1 MTTPSS
7 IIHQSNANLDTVDQ
21 SVTFTAI
28 AISATANDQHDVLQP
43 LNSTSPPPQRPLR
56 LSCSQLCFLWRQ
68 PAAQRLVITAL
79 IVLLIILVETLLP
92 TVGREGIAH
101 KVLSA
106 LAHVQNVTDGSG
118 A

>member
-1 MTTPSS
+1 
-7 IIHQSNANLDTVDQ
+7 
-21 SVTFTAI
+21 
-28 AISATANDQHDVLQP
+28 
-43 LNSTSPPPQRPLR
+43 
-56 LSCSQLCFLWRQ
+56 LWRQ

-106 LAHVQNVTDGSG
+106 LAHVQNVTDGAG
-118 A
+118 AGAATVVNGGY